1 MHESNYPAYSCCSS
15 TFHPPPSTFHRAYHM
30 KLLLIGGGGR
40 EHALAWKLNLDQARP
55 RLFCAPGNAGTAG
68 LGENLDLA
76 AENVPGL
83 LAWARREKP
92 DLTVVGPEAPLC
104 AGLVDEFQA
113 AGLRVFGPSRAAAQL
128 EGSKGFTKEVLR
140 AAGVPTASGVSFTD
154 YDKALAHVRASALPV
169 VIKADGLAAGKGV
182 TIATTQQQADQAL
195 RDCLVNRVFGGAG
208 ASVLIE
214 DFLEGEEL
222 SVLALVDGEHVALLP
237 SAQDHKR
244 AFDADQGPNTGGMGA
259 YSPAPLAAPSVLD
272 EARERVF
279 NPVLGEL
286 RRRGIVYKGVLYAG
300 LMIARNS
307 INVLEFNCRFGD
319 PETQA
324 ILPRI
329 NSDLIPA
336 MEACIDGVLRPGDL
350 RIRPEACVCVA
361 MTAEGYPGAY
371 RKGDEIRGL
380 EEAALM
386 PDVMVFHAGT
396 KRTGKQVVTSGGRV
410 LGVTA
415 LGADLP
421 QAARRA
427 YEAVA
432 KISFKGAHWRKDI
445 AARGL
450 RRMETDR

>member
-1 MHESNYPAYSCCSS
+1 
-15 TFHPPPSTFHRAYHM
+15 M

-40 EHALAWKLNLDQARP
+40 EHALAWKLSQDRARP
-55 RLFCAPGNAGTAG
+55 QLFCAPGNAGTAG

-104 AGLVDEFQA
+104 AGLVDLFQGI
-113 AGLRVFGPSRAAAQL
+113 GLRAFGPSKAAAQL
-128 EGSKGFTKEVLR
+128 EGSKAFTKEILR
-140 AAGVPTASGVSFTD
+140 AAGVPTANSVSFTD
-154 YDKALAHVRASALPV
+154 YDRALAHARAGSLPV
-169 VIKADGLAAGKGV
+169 AIKADGLAAGKGV
-182 TIATTQQQADQAL
+182 TIATSLEQADQAI
-195 RDCLVNRVFGGAG
+195 RDCLVSHVFGKAG

-259 YSPAPLAAPSVLD
+259 YSPAPLAAPAILD
-272 EARERVF
+272 AVRERVF
-279 NPVLGEL
+279 APVLGEL
-286 RRRGIVYKGVLYAG
+286 RKRGIVYKGVLYAG
-300 LMIARNS
+300 LMIAQKDL
-307 INVLEFNCRFGD
+307 NVLEFNCRFGD

-324 ILPRI
+324 ILPRLK
-329 NSDLIPA
+329 SDLIPP
-336 MEACIDGVLRPGDL
+336 MEACIDGVLRPDDL
-350 RIRPEACVCVA
+350 RIRPEACVCVT
-361 MTAEGYPGAY
+361 MTAAGYPGAY
-371 RKGDEIRGL
+371 RKGDPIQGL
-380 EEAALM
+380 EKAGNIR
-386 PDVMVFHAGT
+386 DVTVFHAGT
-396 KRTGKQVVTSGGRV
+396 KRDGDRVVTSGGRV

-432 KISFKGAHWRKDI
+432 AISFQGAHWRKDI